1 MGNKPVKQKSENN
14 KPNVTN
20 INVQPNVVI
29 VPNELSETDYTFL
42 MSQSGM

>member
-1 MGNKPVKQKSENN
+1 MGNKPVKKKSDN
-14 KPNVTN
+14 KQPDVTN

-29 VPNELSETDYTFL
+29 VPNQLSETDYTFL